1 MLPTDAPAEAR
12 EASAPPSQS
21 LPGGPAWEGSAAFP
35 ARPGRPWQ
43 GWSAALLTLLLAG
56 CSGLLRGTVPAE
68 RWNATSIEAAV
79 RQAVETTL
87 QDCQPVRC
95 GMRLDRSSRVD
106 SLRYEAG
113 RVRVWLNDAFAQVPF
128 REAGLAWLRAEIEG
142 RLDPTMPATAVD
154 LMSFG
159 LEAAE
164 LVPNR
169 LRQAI
174 PIDSARV
181 PAAAPEPRPMVR
193 RESPVPESTR
203 GLFGRH
209 IALWHSHG
217 WYWERRL
224 SRWEWQR
231 ARLFQTVED
240 IFPTAFVLPYV
251 APMLERA
258 GATVWLPRERDLQ
271 TGLTV
276 VDNDGST
283 GVSVYIENGP
293 WQAIDSA
300 GFAVSS
306 RPLTD
311 GENPFAAG
319 TARSIESAADGAG
332 SIEWRPSFERDG
344 EYAVYVSYARHDRAT
359 PAARYEVRHAG
370 GSTELTVDQRMA
382 PGTWVYL
389 GTFGF
394 RAAAGADS
402 ASVRLTNAGPDG
414 TVVTADAVRFG
425 GGMGNV
431 ERGGTTSGR
440 PRWAEAARYHLQYS
454 GFPADLVYHVTG
466 EVDDYRDDYRGRPEW
481 VNYLRGAPN
490 GPNKDLSAPGLG
502 VPVDLSLAFHTDA
515 GVTPDDSTIGTLLI
529 YSSPGADTTRFFPDG
544 MSRFANRDFADLLQT
559 QVVDDIR
566 ALHDSTWSRRSLW
579 DRDYSEAVRPNVPAA
594 LLELLSH
601 QNFADMR
608 FGLDP
613 RFRFNVSRAIYK
625 AMARFLAG
633 QYGLPDPV
641 IQPLAPTHL
650 EARVVEP
657 GRVRISWRAAVDP
670 LEPSAK
676 PDGYVVRVRKG
687 TADFDGGR
695 VVRGDSAWVPVEAGI
710 DYAFR
715 VSAWN
720 EGGESAPSETVAAA
734 WVPGRQNVLVVSA
747 FDRLSAPARIDRG
760 PWRGFLDEVDHGVA
774 DRVDFSFIG
783 AQKEFDQAVPWRDDD
798 DPGHGA
804 SYGDFETVV
813 SAGNTFD
820 YPAIHGVSI
829 LRAGFGYDT
838 VSDERLLESG
848 IPAGYR
854 IVDLVLGEERG
865 TTPGAAPTPE
875 FEAFPPEMIAVLGD
889 FADRRGS
896 ILVSGAY
903 VGTELYETTSP
914 PAPVAV
920 QDPSTPPAA
929 TSDGVA
935 AQRAAFARDVLHI
948 VWRTGRA
955 VRIGEVYSVDPG
967 TEPAVLDFHM
977 ERNPSMYAA
986 ESPDALDPVGDGARP
1001 ILRYRETNHGAGVA
1015 FAGAHRAITLGFPLE
1030 TVRDQATRDR
1040 LFVSLLGFLF
1050 TN

>member
-1 MLPTDAPAEAR
+1 MNE
-12 EASAPPSQS
+12 
-21 LPGGPAWEGSAAFP
+21 
-35 ARPGRPWQ
+35 
-43 GWSAALLTLLLAG
+43 
-56 CSGLLRGTVPAE
+56 
-68 RWNATSIEAAV
+68 
-79 RQAVETTL
+79 
-87 QDCQPVRC
+87 
-95 GMRLDRSSRVD
+95 
-106 SLRYEAG
+106 
-113 RVRVWLNDAFAQVPF
+113 AFAQVPF
-128 REAGLAWLRAEIEG
+128 RESGLASLRSRIED
-142 RLDPTMPATAVD
+142 RLDPSMPAVSID
-154 LMSFG
+154 LVSLG

-169 LRQAI
+169 LRHAI
-174 PIDSARV
+174 PPDATRR
-181 PAAAPEPRPMVR
+181 PAAAPDPRPLVK
-193 RESPVPESTR
+193 REGGAPEPTR

-209 IALWHSHG
+209 IALWQSHG

-224 SRWEWQR
+224 GRWEWQR

-240 IFPTAFVLPYV
+240 IFPTAFVLPYL

-271 TGLTV
+271 TGLAV

-283 GVSVYIENGP
+283 GASAYVEEGP
-293 WQAIDSA
+293 WRGIDTT

-311 GENPFAAG
+311 GENPFAVG
-319 TARSIESAADGAG
+319 TARSIETGTDGTAT
-332 SIEWRPSFERDG
+332 IEWRPSFETDG

-370 GSTELTVDQRMA
+370 GSTRLTVDQRMA

-394 RAAAGADS
+394 RAAAGPDS
-402 ASVRLTNAGPDG
+402 ASVRLTNEGPAG

-440 PRWAEAARYHLQYS
+440 PRWAEAARYHLQYA
-454 GFPADLVYHVTG
+454 GLPAELVYHVTG
-466 EVDDYRDDYRGRPEW
+466 AVDDYGDDYRGRPEW
-481 VNYLRGAPN
+481 VNYLRGAPY
-490 GPNKDLSAPGLG
+490 GPNKDRSAPGLG

-529 YSSPGADTTRFFPDG
+529 YSSPGADSTRIFPDG

-566 ALHDSTWSRRSLW
+566 ALHDSTWSRRSIW
-579 DRDYSEAVRPNVPAA
+579 DRDYSEAFRPNVPAA

-613 RFRFNVSRAIYK
+613 RFRFTVSRAIYK

-650 EARVVEP
+650 VARVLEP
-657 GRVRISWRAAVDP
+657 GRVLVAWRAAVDP

-687 TADFDGGR
+687 AADFDGGR
-695 VVRGDSAWVPVEAGI
+695 VVRGDTAWIPIDAGV
-710 DYAFR
+710 DYGFR

-720 EGGESAPSETVAAA
+720 AGGESAPSETVAAA
-734 WVPGRQNVLVVSA
+734 WMPGRGSVLVISA
-747 FDRLSAPARIDRG
+747 FDRLSAPASIDRG
-760 PWRGFLDEVDHGVA
+760 PWRGFVDEADHGVA
-774 DRVDFSFIG
+774 DRVEFSFIG
-783 AQKEFDQAVPWRDDD
+783 AQKEFDQTVPWRDDD

-820 YPAIHGVSI
+820 YPAIHGASI
-829 LRAGFGYDT
+829 RRAGFGYDT
-838 VSDERLLESG
+838 MSDERVRESG
-848 IPAGYR
+848 IPTGYR
-854 IVDLVLGEERG
+854 VVDLVLGEERG
-865 TTPGAAPTPE
+865 TTPGAPATPE
-875 FEAFPPEMIAVLGD
+875 FEAFPTDMIAVLGE
-889 FADRRGS
+889 FAARGGS
-896 ILVSGAY
+896 LLVSGSY

-914 PAPVAV
+914 QPSHPG
-920 QDPSTPPAA
+920 QTSQPSQPNRPSTGAIVVTNPDAKA
-929 TSDGVA
+929 D
-935 AQRAAFARDVLHI
+935 FARDVLHV

-955 VRIGEVYSVDPG
+955 VRTGEVYSVDPAI
-967 TEPAVLDFHM
+967 EPAALDFHT

-986 ESPDALDPVGDGARP
+986 ESPDALDPVGDGAGQ

-1040 LFVSLLGFLF
+1040 LFVSLLGFLS
-1050 TN
+1050 TH